1 MTNVERLLIGIAEL
15 EMSENQQ
22 DSKKI
27 KKELRKTI
35 SEIQSNKKTA
45 EAIVREIMAELGSPE
60 SLIGF
65 PYIIKGILMCVEN
78 ENMINQITF
87 RLYPEIAA
95 CFDTTAS
102 RVERG
107 IRHVVE
113 VIFTRGDEDAIAKYF
128 RNSISPDK
136 GKVTNGEFIARIAN
150 IVRFQLSV

>member
-65 PYIIKGILMCVEN
+65 PYIIKGILTGS
-78 ENMINQITF
+78 IQI
-87 RLYPEIAA
+87 LKSKAAQIPHDIHQLHIA
-95 CFDTTAS
+95 
-102 RVERG
+102 
-107 IRHVVE
+107 
-113 VIFTRGDEDAIAKYF
+113 
-128 RNSISPDK
+128 
-136 GKVTNGEFIARIAN
+136 
-150 IVRFQLSV
+150 L